1 MKVKLNV
8 STNEMYSLI
17 TALRVQRQELTERM
31 LFQSDDLDLNIVELN
46 MMFVQTDNVYQQLLP
61 YLSESFR
68 KQLDLRDNEYMN
80 ELKAFEHTHT
90 HTHKEN

>member
-31 LFQSDDLDLNIVELN
+31 LFQSDDLDLN